1 MITSTAN
8 EKVKFVKKLHDKKNR
23 DAENLFIAEGV
34 NILSDLKEGF
44 SVKEI
49 FATDK
54 TAYIAENLAKKY
66 GACTTLVSESVMKV
80 LADTVSP
87 SGILALIG
95 IPLSKPEGVN
105 AVVLDGVQDSGNV
118 GTIIR
123 TAVGAGFSDV
133 YLVDSADAFSPK
145 TVRASMGAVLRANVI
160 KARA

>member
-1 MITSTAN
+1 MRPT
-8 EKVKFVKKLHDKKNR
+8 
-23 DAENLFIAEGV
+23 
-34 NILSDLKEGF
+34 
-44 SVKEI
+44 
-49 FATDK
+49 K
-54 TAYIAENLAKKY
+54 TADIAENLAKKY

-87 SGILALIG
+87 SGILAVIG

-123 TAVGAGFSDV
+123 TAVGAGFSDI

-145 TVRASMGAVLRANVI
+145 TVRAKYGRGSSRKRN
-160 KARA
+160 KSARGRT